1 MIFVGVGDA
10 RWFPW
15 RPVDRLG
22 IVLGGCWRCPVVTW
36 SGRPVRVLAGE
47 VARSS
52 GAGWNL
58 GAASL
63 ALRALLAAG
72 GGELPS
78 LLIPWKLCGIG
89 FVPQRARTD
98 HDCRWRIRSVVKLGL
113 FGSAQM
119 GWQRRECAAR
129 FGGLMLLPP
138 FTPG

>member
-63 ALRALLAAG
+63 ALRALLAVG
-72 GGELPS
+72 GTGLPQTFESVEVGLNWVRSAVCADELRVPMACSERPS
-78 LLIPWKLCGIG
+78 
-89 FVPQRARTD
+89 A
-98 HDCRWRIRSVVKLGL
+98 
-113 FGSAQM
+113 
-119 GWQRRECAAR
+119 
-129 FGGLMLLPP
+129 
-138 FTPG
+138 